1 MSWAKPTPHACQGP
15 VAREVGAQPLGEK
28 GWTGLVAGGSQSAML
43 RAGSR
48 LPPGASGR
56 QGKGRGIAAVR
67 WGTCCARGFGRG
79 LPGAC
84 AACELMRRSS
94 SKDAL
99 GNHRTAH
106 TSHVPIPGPAL
117 GPAALLTPPLP
128 SPACLLLKQGTSGR
142 TTHPLATG
150 RGDSGCEHEVHGAG
164 TWTPLLLPGLQP
176 RALPCPTPPTPS
188 LWRGPGALG
197 RVLFPDQ
204 PRGPDHLSMGTARPS
219 ATDWEGGPC
228 TLRSCQLQA
237 RPPRE
242 GRSVNA
248 WTSRVRGDAGTLDV
262 DRGQE
267 GPLGAV
273 SSRPRAFFFLHAFSY
288 L

>member
-43 RAGSR
+43 RAGPR
-48 LPPGASGR
+48 LPPGASGHR
-56 QGKGRGIAAVR
+56 GKGRGIAAVR

-84 AACELMRRSS
+84 ATCELMRRSS

-106 TSHVPIPGPAL
+106 TSHVPVPGPAL

-142 TTHPLATG
+142 TTHPLARAGETQGVNTRYMVQAPG
-150 RGDSGCEHEVHGAG
+150 RHCCFPASSPGPCRAPPRRPPVSGEVRGPWVASSSRTSPGAL
-164 TWTPLLLPGLQP
+164 TTSAWAPPDPLLLTGRAAPAPCGPASSKPG
-176 RALPCPTPPTPS
+176 PPEK
-188 LWRGPGALG
+188 G
-197 RVLFPDQ
+197 VL
-204 PRGPDHLSMGTARPS
+204 
-219 ATDWEGGPC
+219 
-228 TLRSCQLQA
+228 
-237 RPPRE
+237 
-242 GRSVNA
+242 
-248 WTSRVRGDAGTLDV
+248 
-262 DRGQE
+262 
-267 GPLGAV
+267 
-273 SSRPRAFFFLHAFSY
+273 
-288 L
+288 